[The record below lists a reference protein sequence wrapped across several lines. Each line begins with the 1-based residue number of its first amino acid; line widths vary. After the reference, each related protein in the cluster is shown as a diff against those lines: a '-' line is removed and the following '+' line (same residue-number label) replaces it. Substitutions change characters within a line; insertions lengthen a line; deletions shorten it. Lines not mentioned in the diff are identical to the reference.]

1 MVDGRVL
8 RPSDRFNPC
17 HLTYRVEPEYPLEAQ
32 QQHIEGP
39 VKIHLTIGAD
49 GSVQSARLVG
59 GPAPLTSAAMDAAKY
74 WRYMPALLN
83 GEPVATEQ
91 DVEIDFRVPH

>member
-32 QQHIEGP
+32 QQHVEGP

-49 GSVQSARLVG
+49 GSVQSARLIG
-59 GPAPLTSAAMDAAKY
+59 GPPALTSAAMDAAKY

-91 DVEIDFRVPH
+91 DVEIDFRLPR